1 MRQDELFTAGHHPSA
16 TFGHLPVDVA
26 RVALGH
32 DEVDMAGVRKK
43 PPHFDEDDDEE
54 QDHPGD
60 PDNEAPETPTDEP
73 APVPIRDPPSHDAP
87 KPPLTVRLPDVRSV

>member
-1 MRQDELFTAGHHPSA
+1 MAALRLASLLHRQKDVPYSETECHQLIAGE
-16 TFGHLPVDVA
+16 HLPVDIALSVDVA
-26 RVALGH
+26 R
-32 DEVDMAGVRKK
+32 VRKK
-43 PPHFDEDDDEE
+43 PPHSDEDDEE

-87 KPPLTVRLPDVRSV
+87 KPPLTVRAA

>member
-1 MRQDELFTAGHHPSA
+1 MSSS
-16 TFGHLPVDVA
+16 LPVTILRRLSGISRSMLLVWISGT
-26 RVALGH
+26 R
-32 DEVDMAGVRKK
+32 EVDMAGVRKK
-43 PPHFDEDDDEE
+43 PPHFDEDDEE

-73 APVPIRDPPSHDAP
+73 APVPIRDPPSHDVP